1 MKGAFNHFQTLNA
14 LKTRKDLSMI
24 LFGESLNV
32 ISNVIGKE
40 FKEPDPA
47 KRNPEPIQKEVIE
60 QKEKGMDYI
69 DINLGPAKKFGTELM
84 PWVVNVVQE
93 AVPGMP
99 LLLDSSNIDAIE
111 AGLKVAKPADKP
123 HIVNSIMA
131 RPERYEIMVPM
142 TAKYDADFVA
152 LMWGPEGLPRDEN
165 ERAALAVELLYFAN
179 EAGIPNEKIWVDG
192 IVTPVNI
199 QQPQAISLME
209 FQGMLQ
215 DIAPGARSTCGL
227 SNISNGPP
235 NHLRPILNQTYMVML
250 QKYGMESV
258 ISDPLDI
265 QLTAIAKGQRQDIV
279 DLIYG
284 IMDGNQPDMASL
296 DKEMQDYAKTVNVI
310 LGNTLYSD
318 SWLEL

>member
-1 MKGAFNHFQTLNA
+1 
-14 LKTRKDLSMI
+14 MI

-32 ISNVIGKE
+32 ISTVIGKE
-40 FKEPDPA
+40 FKEADPA
-47 KRNPEPIQKEVIE
+47 KRNPEPIQKEVLK
-60 QKEKGMDYI
+60 QKELGMDYI

-111 AGLKVAKPADKP
+111 AGLKVCKPADKP

-131 RPERYEIMVPM
+131 RAERYETMVPM

-152 LMWGPEGLPRDEN
+152 LMWGPDGLPRDEN
-165 ERAALAVELLYFAN
+165 ERAALAVELLYYAN

-199 QQPQAISLME
+199 QQQQCMSLMN
-209 FQGMLQ
+209 FQMMLE
-215 DIAPGARSTCGL
+215 DMAPGSRSTCGL

-235 NHLRPILNQTYMVML
+235 EHLRGILNRTYMVML
-250 QKYGMESV
+250 EKYGMAAV
-258 ISDPLDI
+258 ISDPLDTK
-265 QLTAIAKGQRQDIV
+265 LTAIAKGQRQDIV

-284 IMDGNQPDMASL
+284 MMDGNEPDIASL
-296 DKEMQDYAKTVNVI
+296 EKEMQDYAKTYKVI
-310 LGNTLYSD
+310 MGETLYSD
-318 SWLEL
+318 SWLEI